1 MYRQTARIA
10 LFLGAVA
17 LPVAAVA
24 APSATDI
31 AAGKSIAFNRAEGNC
46 LACHVLPGGTMAG
59 DVGPDLT
66 HFPFKIVFHN
76 RQKLENFIYDPEK
89 VIPHINMP
97 QFGKN
102 KVLTHHQITLVA
114 DYLWSLQK

>member
-1 MYRQTARIA
+1 MYRQTARI
-10 LFLGAVA
+10 LLLLGAVA
-17 LPVAAVA
+17 LPTAAIA
-24 APSATDI
+24 APSAADI

-59 DVGPDLT
+59 NVGPDLT

-76 RQKLENFIYDPEK
+76 RQKLVNFIYDPEK

-102 KVLTHHQITLVA
+102 KVLTHHQIELVA
-114 DYLWSLQK
+114 GYLWSLQK

>member
-1 MYRQTARIA
+1 MCRHYFRSLLLLAVISMPITALA
-10 LFLGAVA
+10 ASTGADV
-17 LPVAAVA
+17 
-24 APSATDI
+24 
-31 AAGKSIAFNRAEGNC
+31 AAGKAIAFNRSEGNC
-46 LACHVLPGGTMAG
+46 LACHVLPGGSMAG
-59 DVGPDLT
+59 NVGPDLT

-76 RQKLENFIYDPEK
+76 RQKLVDFLYDPEK

-102 KVLTHHQITLVA
+102 KVLTHKQMELVT